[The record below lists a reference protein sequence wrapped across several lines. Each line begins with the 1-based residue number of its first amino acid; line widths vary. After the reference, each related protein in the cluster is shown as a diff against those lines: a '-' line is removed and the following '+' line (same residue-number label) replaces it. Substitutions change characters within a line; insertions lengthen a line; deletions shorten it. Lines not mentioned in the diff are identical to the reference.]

1 MQRAFSVSR
10 SLQTARHRQ
19 IRPLARC
26 LTQRGGYG
34 ALFRRKRFV
43 KTRLA
48 TIGGVAMNDP
58 VLGRFVDRG
67 NRRANLIGATLWG
80 GADLFLQSAQMRL
93 NAPITCGSSKGL
105 SGTFS
110 G

>member
-1 MQRAFSVSR
+1 MNPRGILRVLPR
-10 SLQTARHRQ
+10 LRD
-19 IRPLARC
+19 PLRIKPRLFDRGEC
-26 LTQRGGYG
+26 L
-34 ALFRRKRFV
+34 V

-48 TIGGVAMNDP
+48 TIGGVAMNDA
-58 VLGRFVDRG
+58 VLGRFVDSRNRG
-67 NRRANLIGATLWG
+67 ANLIGAALWG

>member
-1 MQRAFSVSR
+1 
-10 SLQTARHRQ
+10 
-19 IRPLARC
+19 
-26 LTQRGGYG
+26 
-34 ALFRRKRFV
+34 
-43 KTRLA
+43 
-48 TIGGVAMNDP
+48 MNDP
-58 VLGRFVDRG
+58 VLGRFVDRR
-67 NRRANLIGATLWG
+67 NRRSNLIGAALRG

>member
-1 MQRAFSVSR
+1 MNLRGILRVRVAPLRIKIRLFDR
-10 SLQTARHRQ
+10 GESL
-19 IRPLARC
+19 
-26 LTQRGGYG
+26 
-34 ALFRRKRFV
+34 V

-58 VLGRFVDRG
+58 VLGRFVDSR